1 MPILNPDH
9 LFDQADRLAAAPVS
23 GRPRQV
29 DLRRAISSAY
39 YGVFHFVL
47 AALADEFVGVGQRS
61 SGRYGLVYR
70 SLDHRTLKDICG
82 DIAKQTLP
90 HRYTPYLPTEGFGA
104 DIQAFAR
111 GTIELQENRH
121 RADYNPE
128 PRFGSSEA
136 TLAISSARGA
146 VQHFGRASQERKKAF
161 LTLLLCPPR

>member
-1 MPILNPDH
+1 MPVLSPDH
-9 LFDQADRLAAAPVS
+9 LFDQADRLAAPPAS

-39 YGVFHFVL
+39 YGVFHFAL
-47 AALADEFVGVGQRS
+47 AALADEFVGVSQRTS
-61 SGRYGLVYR
+61 SRYGLVYR
-70 SLDHRTLKDICG
+70 SLDHRTLKDLCG
-82 DIAKQTLP
+82 DIAKQTPP
-90 HRYTPYLPTEGFGA
+90 HQYTPYLPPDGFGA

-111 GTIELQENRH
+111 TTIELQVKRH

-128 PRFGSSEA
+128 PLYRSSEA
-136 TLAISSARGA
+136 TLAIGSARSA